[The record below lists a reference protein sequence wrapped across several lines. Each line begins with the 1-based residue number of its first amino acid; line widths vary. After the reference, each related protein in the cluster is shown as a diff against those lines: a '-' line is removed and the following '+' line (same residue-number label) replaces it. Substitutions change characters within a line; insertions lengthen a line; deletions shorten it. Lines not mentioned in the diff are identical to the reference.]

1 MTGSLERG
9 IPVSYMPRP
18 VFCLVQSKA
27 WRKKYRNGVRMIFSG
42 QPARKGRLACDK
54 AKSYLCREE
63 SGISADGYLKNRCLF
78 EGNRVGGTGLIP
90 VPTSHTT
97 VRAVRHTAV
106 P

>member
-18 VFCLVQSKA
+18 VFALSKA
-27 WRKKYRNGVRMIFSG
+27 RLGGKIPERSEDDFSC

-63 SGISADGYLKNRCLF
+63 SGISADGYLKNCCLF
-78 EGNRVGGTGLIP
+78 EGIKTGITLDGY
-90 VPTSHTT
+90 S
-97 VRAVRHTAV
+97 RC
-106 P
+106 

>member
-27 WRKKYRNGVRMIFSG
+27 WRKKYQNGVRMIFSC

-78 EGNRVGGTGLIP
+78 EGIKKRE
-90 VPTSHTT
+90 
-97 VRAVRHTAV
+97 
-106 P
+106 